1 MMTIILESKRQ
12 AIAQACRRHGVRRLD
27 AFGSAL
33 RDDFRPDASDL
44 DLLVEFGQMEPY
56 DRVDAYFGLLGEL
69 RTLLGLKIDL
79 VMVGAIRNPYI
90 ASDIERTKQVLYAA

>member
-1 MMTIILESKRQ
+1 
-12 AIAQACRRHGVRRLD
+12 
-27 AFGSAL
+27 
-33 RDDFRPDASDL
+33 
-44 DLLVEFGQMEPY
+44 MEPY